1 MQAKRYFNTS
11 GPNISKEHY
20 TLFRT
25 KYIEKGKDLVYRKRY
40 FTIWAPRQTGKST
53 YFRQLADELEKEGYK
68 TCYINF
74 ENFKITTE
82 QELFDSLSIDF
93 KNSWNIDL
101 SSKTFVQLFDEIRT
115 IIDQKLVFICDEI
128 EGLNPELF
136 NQFLH
141 TIRNLYHSRE
151 KHSLKSVILVGVS
164 NITGVIQDN
173 ASPFNI
179 ADELPLTYFTNE
191 ETKEL
196 LEQHTTET
204 GQQFAPEVVAKISE
218 ITANQ
223 PGLVNGFAKV
233 LVDRNED
240 KPILDLQDYEIV
252 EEWYTTKALDKN
264 IGNILKFAKKNR
276 SFVERLLFNEEEIPF
291 IIDNPSIRELY
302 VNGLI
307 TYNEKNNVC
316 FWVPLYK
323 KRVYQTLYPYTN
335 GEGKQIAETMFT
347 DAYLTEEGKVN
358 FNALLDAYKAYI
370 QLRSFRPFRK
380 KNKKGKYI
388 SIPEAAMVYSFET
401 FITIFI
407 RELNGRIYREPY
419 ISLGNTDILIN
430 VVGFEYLLEIKKY
443 YSPSYFAKGKKQ
455 LSYYCRKAGLDVG
468 HYIVFIKE
476 QIQSP
481 LIREGTEVIDD
492 IKIITYL
499 IRYDEKK
506 DF

>member
-11 GPNISKEHY
+11 GPNIPKEHY
-20 TLFRT
+20 TLFRENFI
-25 KYIEKGKDLVYRKRY
+25 KKGKDLVYRSRY

-53 YFRQLADELEKEGYK
+53 YFRQLATELEKEGYK
-68 TCYINF
+68 VAYINF
-74 ENFKITTE
+74 ENYK
-82 QELFDSLSIDF
+82 
-93 KNSWNIDL
+93 KADL
-101 SSKTFVQLFDEIRT
+101 SSFLIRLNGELDNFWNFPGFNKLSDLFYQLENTFDKKYVL
-115 IIDQKLVFICDEI
+115 IIDEV
-128 EGLNPELF
+128 EGINPEYLGD
-136 NQFLH
+136 FLH
-141 TIRNLYHSRE
+141 SIRNAYHSRE

-173 ASPFNI
+173 ACPFNI

-191 ETKEL
+191 ETIEL
-196 LEQHTTET
+196 LEQHKTET

-233 LVDRNED
+233 LVDRNEG
-240 KPILDLQDYEIV
+240 KPVIDLSDYEIV
-252 EEWYTTKALDKN
+252 KEWYMDEAMDKN
-264 IGNILKFAKKNR
+264 IANILKVAKKNR
-276 SFVERLLFNEEEIPF
+276 NFVERLLFNEEEIPF
-291 IIDNPSIRELY
+291 KIDNPNVEQLFI
-302 VNGLI
+302 NGLI
-307 TYNEKNNVC
+307 RKGKNSFVE

-323 KRVYQTLYPYTN
+323 HRLYYALYPYTN

-347 DAYLTEEGKVN
+347 DAYLTKEGKIN
-358 FNALLDAYKAYI
+358 FKALIDAYKAYI

-380 KNKKGKYI
+380 KNKKGKYV

-407 RELNGRIYREPY
+407 RELDGKIYREPY

-443 YSPSYFAKGKKQ
+443 YSPSYFLKGKKQ

-468 HYIVFIKE
+468 YYIVFIKE
-476 QIQSP
+476 KIQSP
-481 LIREGTEVIDD
+481 LIQEGKEVVEGIE
-492 IKIITYL
+492 IITYL
-499 IRYDEKK
+499 IRYDEEK